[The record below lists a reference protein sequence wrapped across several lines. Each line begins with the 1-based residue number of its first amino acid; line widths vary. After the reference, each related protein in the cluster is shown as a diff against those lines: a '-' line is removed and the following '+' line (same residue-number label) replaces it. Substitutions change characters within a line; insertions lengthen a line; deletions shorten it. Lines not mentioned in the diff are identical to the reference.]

1 MIIPA
6 SKGEFLLQKQI
17 MTAYLYLQRGFGPSM
32 DWRRHGPQGKHCQ
45 RNNHYHHH
53 GHDSMILWR
62 TLEDRSQ
69 MRTMTKRM
77 FEAGSVSLL
86 ETQQCGCMN
95 STEHRT
101 SVGVSK
107 RFLSSVICPV
117 NSEPKTTT
125 DERH

>member
-1 MIIPA
+1 
-6 SKGEFLLQKQI
+6 
-17 MTAYLYLQRGFGPSM
+17 
-32 DWRRHGPQGKHCQ
+32 
-45 RNNHYHHH
+45 
-53 GHDSMILWR
+53 MILWR

-107 RFLSSVICPV
+107 KVKVPFIGHLPC
-117 NSEPKTTT
+117 EFGTK
-125 DERH
+125 DDD